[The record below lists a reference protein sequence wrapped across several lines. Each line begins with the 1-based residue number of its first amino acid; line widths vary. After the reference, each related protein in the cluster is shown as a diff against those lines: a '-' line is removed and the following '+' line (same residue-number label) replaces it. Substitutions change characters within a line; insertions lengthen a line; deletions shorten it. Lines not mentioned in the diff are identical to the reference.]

1 MLKDINILD
10 KYYLNSK
17 IKLKLIKGI
26 ISYIF
31 ENEENKFLI
40 PFRFLCVIA
49 WQIWKRTISLPIIVR
64 LSNGL
69 KYYADPFAANST
81 GAIYVSTYEK
91 KYINF
96 LRKNISLKTSKWID
110 VGSNTGL
117 FAMWFADIFSK
128 WYLFEPTPDL
138 YSVLKINVQI
148 NLLEEYETFNL
159 ACSDKKQKL
168 SLVLTGNLSGNN
180 RILDDKNIV
189 QNFKQYTK
197 KDGLDL
203 NISKKEDSSGI
214 NLTMFWKDIIN
225 AMRRRNIE
233 D

>member
-69 KYYADPFAANST
+69 KYYADTFAANST

-91 KYINF
+91 
-96 LRKNISLKTSKWID
+96 NI
-110 VGSNTGL
+110 
-117 FAMWFADIFSK
+117 
-128 WYLFEPTPDL
+128 
-138 YSVLKINVQI
+138 
-148 NLLEEYETFNL
+148 
-159 ACSDKKQKL
+159 
-168 SLVLTGNLSGNN
+168 
-180 RILDDKNIV
+180 
-189 QNFKQYTK
+189 
-197 KDGLDL
+197 
-203 NISKKEDSSGI
+203 
-214 NLTMFWKDIIN
+214 
-225 AMRRRNIE
+225 
-233 D
+233 